1 MMKVDLHV
9 QITRDHHVQME
20 QKTLPVP
27 MSRSRCAQMEHSPR
41 VPMGQLQ
48 GGQAVRMDPHP
59 RHALMEQTQ
68 PVLMELLS
76 LPVLMEGNQGAEQV
90 QLQCVMM
97 EQLHV
102 ETQSDNILGF

>member
-1 MMKVDLHV
+1 MMRADLPV
-9 QITRDHHVQME
+9 QITRDRHAQME
-20 QKTLPVP
+20 QKPLLVL
-27 MSRSRCAQMEHSPR
+27 MSRSRCAQMEHSR
-41 VPMGQLQ
+41 HVPMGLLQ

-76 LPVLMEGNQGAEQV
+76 HPVLMEGNQGAEKV

-97 EQLHV
+97 EQLRV
-102 ETQSDNILGF
+102 ETQSVNIIGF

>member
-1 MMKVDLHV
+1 MMTADLPV

-20 QKTLPVP
+20 QKDLRVP
-27 MSRSRCAQMEHSPR
+27 MSRSRCAQMEHSLR
-41 VPMGQLQ
+41 VPMGPLQ
-48 GGQAVRMDPHP
+48 EGQAVPMDPHP

-76 LPVLMEGNQGAEQV
+76 LPVLMEGSQGVEKV
-90 QLQCVMM
+90 QPQCAMM

-102 ETQSDNILGF
+102 ETQSVNINGL